1 MKEFAYSEPCLDEE
15 DKKAVLE
22 VLNSKQLEFAYSEPC
37 LDEEDKKAV
46 LEVLNSKQLTQ
57 GKRSLLF
64 EEALCEFLGVKH
76 ALVFNSATSALL
88 TLYRNF
94 SDFNADCNEIITTP
108 ISFVATANMLLESGY
123 KPVFAEIK
131 NDGNID
137 ELALEKLINERTK
150 AIVSVDYAGKSVEI
164 GSIQKL
170 CKRHSLSFLSDS
182 SHALGSEYQNK
193 KVGGFALASVFSFHA
208 IKPITTAEGG
218 AVVTND
224 GELYEK
230 MKLFRSHGMLKK
242 DFFEGEVKSIGHNFR
257 LNEIQSA
264 LGLSQLKKAPLLMQ
278 KREEIALVYDRIFK
292 DNPYFT
298 PLHPLLK
305 DKSSNHLYPIL
316 MRQKFFTCK
325 KLILENLHKHGILA
339 QVHYK
344 PIYQYQL
351 YQQLFNTAPLKSAE
365 DFYRAEI
372 SLPCHANLD
381 LGSVQNI
388 AHGVLKTFE
397 NLKVK

>member
-1 MKEFAYSEPCLDEE
+1 MK
-15 DKKAVLE
+15 
-22 VLNSKQLEFAYSEPC
+22 EFAYSEPC

-64 EEALCEFLGVKH
+64 EESLCEFLGVKH

-94 SDFNADCNEIITTP
+94 SGFNADCNEIITTP

-137 ELALEKLINERTK
+137 ELALEKLINKKTK

-164 GSIQKL
+164 ESIQKL

-224 GELYEK
+224 NELYEK
-230 MKLFRSHGMLKK
+230 MKWFRSHGMIKK

-316 MRQKFFTCK
+316 MRQKFFTRK
-325 KLILENLHKHGILA
+325 KLILENLHKRGILA

-365 DFYRAEI
+365 IFYRAEI
-372 SLPCHANLD
+372 SLPCHANLN
-381 LGSVQNI
+381 LESVKNI
-388 AHGVLKTFE
+388 AHSVLKTFE
-397 NLKVK
+397 GFKIE

>member
-1 MKEFAYSEPCLDEE
+1 MK
-15 DKKAVLE
+15 
-22 VLNSKQLEFAYSEPC
+22 EFAYSEPC

-218 AVVTND
+218 AVVTNN

-230 MKLFRSHGMLKK
+230 MKWFRSHGMIKK

-278 KREEIALVYDRIFK
+278 KREEIALTYDRIFK

-325 KLILENLHKHGILA
+325 KLILENLHKRGILA
-339 QVHYK
+339 QVHYR

-381 LGSVQNI
+381 LESVQNI

-397 NLKVK
+397 NLKIE

>member
-1 MKEFAYSEPCLDEE
+1 MK
-15 DKKAVLE
+15 
-22 VLNSKQLEFAYSEPC
+22 EFAYSEPC

-137 ELALEKLINERTK
+137 ELALEKLINKKTK

-224 GELYEK
+224 NELYEK
-230 MKLFRSHGMLKK
+230 MKWFRSHGMIKK

-325 KLILENLHKHGILA
+325 KLILENLHKRGILA

-351 YQQLFNTAPLKSAE
+351 YQQLFNTAPLKNAE

-381 LGSVQNI
+381 LESVQNI

-397 NLKVK
+397 NLKIE

>member
-22 VLNSKQLEFAYSEPC
+22 VLNSKQI
-37 LDEEDKKAV
+37 
-46 LEVLNSKQLTQ
+46 TQ

-76 ALVFNSATSALL
+76 ALAFNSATSALL

-94 SDFNADCNEIITTP
+94 SDFSADCNEIITTP
-108 ISFVATANMLLESGY
+108 MSFVATANMLLESGY
-123 KPVFAEIK
+123 KPVFAGIK

-137 ELALEKLINERTK
+137 ELALEKLITKKTK
-150 AIVSVDYAGKSVEI
+150 AIVSVDYAGKSVEV

-170 CKRHSLSFLSDS
+170 CKKHSLSFLSDS

-224 GELYEK
+224 SELYEK

-278 KREEIALVYDRIFK
+278 KREEVALVYDRIFK

-316 MRQKFFTCK
+316 MDQKFFTFK
-325 KLILENLHKHGILA
+325 RSILESLHKLGILA

-365 DFYRAEI
+365 DFYNAEI
-372 SLPCHANLD
+372 SLPCHANLN
-381 LGSVQNI
+381 LESVQNI
-388 AHGVLKTFE
+388 THGVLKTFE
-397 NLKVK
+397 GFNRISSV

>member
-1 MKEFAYSEPCLDEE
+1 MK
-15 DKKAVLE
+15 
-22 VLNSKQLEFAYSEPC
+22 EFAYSEPC

-137 ELALEKLINERTK
+137 ELALEKLINEKTK

-164 GSIQKL
+164 ESIQKL

-230 MKLFRSHGMLKK
+230 MKWFRSHGMIKK

-351 YQQLFNTAPLKSAE
+351 YQQLFNTAPLKNAE

-381 LGSVQNI
+381 LESAQTI
-388 AHGVLKTFE
+388 AQGVLKTFE
-397 NLKVK
+397 NLKIE

>member
-22 VLNSKQLEFAYSEPC
+22 VLNSKQI
-37 LDEEDKKAV
+37 
-46 LEVLNSKQLTQ
+46 TQ
-57 GKRSLLF
+57 GERSLLF

-94 SDFNADCNEIITTP
+94 SGFSADRNEIITTP
-108 ISFVATANMLLESGY
+108 ISFVATSNMLLESGY
-123 KPVFAEIK
+123 KPVFAEVK

-137 ELALEKLINERTK
+137 ELALEKLINEKTK
-150 AIVSVDYAGKSVEI
+150 AIVSVDYAGKSVEV

-170 CKRHSLSFLSDS
+170 CKKHSLSFLSDS
-182 SHALGSEYQNK
+182 SHALGSEYHNK
-193 KVGGFALASVFSFHA
+193 KVGSFALASVFSFHA

-218 AVVTND
+218 AVVTNNS
-224 GELYEK
+224 ELYEK

-242 DFFEGEVKSIGHNFR
+242 NFFEGEVKSVGHNFR

-305 DKSSNHLYPIL
+305 DQSSNHLYPIL

-325 KLILENLHKHGILA
+325 KLILENLHKLGILA

-365 DFYRAEI
+365 DFYNAEI
-372 SLPCHANLD
+372 SLPCHANLN
-381 LGSVQNI
+381 LESVQNI

-397 NLKVK
+397 SFNRISSI

>member
-1 MKEFAYSEPCLDEE
+1 MK
-15 DKKAVLE
+15 
-22 VLNSKQLEFAYSEPC
+22 EFAYSEPC

-57 GKRSLLF
+57 GKYSLLF

-76 ALVFNSATSALL
+76 ALAFNSATSALL

-94 SDFNADCNEIITTP
+94 SDFSADCNEIITTP
-108 ISFVATANMLLESGY
+108 MSFVATANMLLESGY
-123 KPVFAEIK
+123 TPVFAGIK

-137 ELALEKLINERTK
+137 ELALEKLITKKTK

-164 GSIQKL
+164 ESIQEL
-170 CKRHSLSFLSDS
+170 CKKHSLSFLSDS

-224 GELYEK
+224 SELYEK

-278 KREEIALVYDRIFK
+278 KREEVALVYDRIFK

-316 MRQKFFTCK
+316 MDQKFFTFK
-325 KLILENLHKHGILA
+325 RSILESLHKLGILA

-365 DFYRAEI
+365 DFYNAEI
-372 SLPCHANLD
+372 SLPCHANLN
-381 LGSVQNI
+381 LESVQNI
-388 AHGVLKTFE
+388 THGVLKTFE
-397 NLKVK
+397 GFNRISSV

>member
-1 MKEFAYSEPCLDEE
+1 MK
-15 DKKAVLE
+15 
-22 VLNSKQLEFAYSEPC
+22 EFAYSEPC

-123 KPVFAEIK
+123 KPVFAEVK

-137 ELALEKLINERTK
+137 ELALEKLINEKTK

-224 GELYEK
+224 SELHEK
-230 MKLFRSHGMLKK
+230 MKWFRSHGMIKK

-305 DKSSNHLYPIL
+305 NKSSNHLYPIL

-325 KLILENLHKHGILA
+325 KLILENLHKRGILA

-365 DFYRAEI
+365 DFYCAEI

-381 LGSVQNI
+381 LESVQNI

-397 NLKVK
+397 GFKIE

>member
-1 MKEFAYSEPCLDEE
+1 MK
-15 DKKAVLE
+15 
-22 VLNSKQLEFAYSEPC
+22 EFAYSEPC

-94 SDFNADCNEIITTP
+94 SGFNADCNEIITTP

-123 KPVFAEIK
+123 KPVFAGIK

-137 ELALEKLINERTK
+137 ELALEKLINEKTK

-224 GELYEK
+224 SELYEK
-230 MKLFRSHGMLKK
+230 MKWFRSHGMLKK

-278 KREEIALVYDRIFK
+278 KREEIALTYDRIFK

-325 KLILENLHKHGILA
+325 KLILENLHKRGILA

-381 LGSVQNI
+381 LKSVQNI
-388 AHGVLKTFE
+388 AHSVLKTFE
-397 NLKVK
+397 DLKIE

>member
-1 MKEFAYSEPCLDEE
+1 MK
-15 DKKAVLE
+15 
-22 VLNSKQLEFAYSEPC
+22 EFAYSEPC

-123 KPVFAEIK
+123 KPVFAGIK

-137 ELALEKLINERTK
+137 ELALEKLINEKTK

-230 MKLFRSHGMLKK
+230 MKWFRSHGMIKK

-278 KREEIALVYDRIFK
+278 KREEIALIYDRIFK

-305 DKSSNHLYPIL
+305 NKSSNHLYPIL

-325 KLILENLHKHGILA
+325 KLILENLHKCGILA

-372 SLPCHANLD
+372 SLPCHANLN
-381 LGSVQNI
+381 LESAQTI

-397 NLKVK
+397 DLKIE

>member
-1 MKEFAYSEPCLDEE
+1 MK
-15 DKKAVLE
+15 K
-22 VLNSKQLEFAYSEPC
+22 FAYSEPC

-57 GKRSLLF
+57 GKYSLLF

-76 ALVFNSATSALL
+76 ALAFNSATSALL

-123 KPVFAEIK
+123 KPVFAEVK

-137 ELALEKLINERTK
+137 ELALEKLITKKTK

-164 GSIQKL
+164 ESVQRL
-170 CKRHSLSFLSDS
+170 CKKHSLSFLSDS

-224 GELYEK
+224 SELYEK
-230 MKLFRSHGMLKK
+230 MKSFRSHGMIKK
-242 DFFEGEVKSIGHNFR
+242 DFFEGEVKSVGHNFR

-278 KREEIALVYDRIFK
+278 KREEVALVYDEIFK

-305 DKSSNHLYPIL
+305 HQSSNHLYPIL
-316 MRQKFFTCK
+316 MRQKFFTFK
-325 KLILENLHKHGILA
+325 RSILEFLHKLGILA

-351 YQQLFNTAPLKSAE
+351 YQQLFNTAPLKSAQ
-365 DFYRAEI
+365 DFYNAEI
-372 SLPCHANLD
+372 SLPCHANLN
-381 LGSVQNI
+381 LESVQSI

-397 NLKVK
+397 GFNRISSI

>member
-1 MKEFAYSEPCLDEE
+1 MK
-15 DKKAVLE
+15 
-22 VLNSKQLEFAYSEPC
+22 EFAYSEPC

-94 SDFNADCNEIITTP
+94 SEFSADCNEIITTP

-123 KPVFAEIK
+123 TPVFAGIK

-137 ELALEKLINERTK
+137 ELALEKLITKKTK

-164 GSIQKL
+164 ESIQKL
-170 CKRHSLSFLSDS
+170 CKKHSLSFLSDS
-182 SHALGSEYQNK
+182 SHALGSEYQNQ

-218 AVVTND
+218 AVVTDNS
-224 GELYEK
+224 ELHEK
-230 MKLFRSHGMLKK
+230 MKWFRSHGMLKK
-242 DFFEGEVKSIGHNFR
+242 DFFEGEVKSVGHNFR

-278 KREEIALVYDRIFK
+278 KREEVARTYDRIFK

-316 MRQKFFTCK
+316 MHQKFLTCK
-325 KLILENLHKHGILA
+325 KLILENLHKRGILA

-365 DFYRAEI
+365 DFYRTEI
-372 SLPCHANLD
+372 SLPCHANLN
-381 LGSVQNI
+381 LESVQNI

-397 NLKVK
+397 SFKVE

>member
-1 MKEFAYSEPCLDEE
+1 MK
-15 DKKAVLE
+15 
-22 VLNSKQLEFAYSEPC
+22 EFAYSEPC

-137 ELALEKLINERTK
+137 ELALEKLINKKTK

-224 GELYEK
+224 SELHEK
-230 MKLFRSHGMLKK
+230 MKWFRSHGMLKK

-325 KLILENLHKHGILA
+325 KLILENLHKCGILA

-365 DFYRAEI
+365 DFYRTEI

-381 LGSVQNI
+381 LESVQNI

-397 NLKVK
+397 NLKIE

>member
-1 MKEFAYSEPCLDEE
+1 MK
-15 DKKAVLE
+15 
-22 VLNSKQLEFAYSEPC
+22 EFAYSEPC

-230 MKLFRSHGMLKK
+230 MKWFRSHGMIKK

-325 KLILENLHKHGILA
+325 KLILENLHKRGILA

-381 LGSVQNI
+381 LESVQNI

-397 NLKVK
+397 DLKTE

>member
-1 MKEFAYSEPCLDEE
+1 MK
-15 DKKAVLE
+15 
-22 VLNSKQLEFAYSEPC
+22 EFAYSEPC

-76 ALVFNSATSALL
+76 ALVFNSATSTLL

-94 SDFNADCNEIITTP
+94 SDFNAHCNEIITTP

-123 KPVFAEIK
+123 TPVFAEVK

-137 ELALEKLINERTK
+137 ELALEKLITKKTK

-164 GSIQKL
+164 ESIQKL
-170 CKRHSLSFLSDS
+170 CKKHSLSFLSDS

-224 GELYEK
+224 SELYEK

-325 KLILENLHKHGILA
+325 KLILESLHKLGILA

-365 DFYRAEI
+365 DFYNAEI
-372 SLPCHANLD
+372 SLPCHANLN
-381 LGSVQNI
+381 LENAKAI

-397 NLKVK
+397 GFKIE

>member
-1 MKEFAYSEPCLDEE
+1 MK
-15 DKKAVLE
+15 
-22 VLNSKQLEFAYSEPC
+22 EFAYSEPC

-88 TLYRNF
+88 TLYKNF
-94 SDFNADCNEIITTP
+94 SDFNAHCNEIITTP

-123 KPVFAEIK
+123 KPVFAEVK

-137 ELALEKLINERTK
+137 ELALEKLINEKTK
-150 AIVSVDYAGKSVEI
+150 AIVSVDYAGKSVETE
-164 GSIQKL
+164 SIQKL
-170 CKRHSLSFLSDS
+170 CKKHSLSFLSDS

-224 GELYEK
+224 SELYEK

-278 KREEIALVYDRIFK
+278 KREEAALTYDRIFK

-316 MRQKFFTCK
+316 MRQKFFACK
-325 KLILENLHKHGILA
+325 KLILENLHKRGILA

-372 SLPCHANLD
+372 SLPCHANLN
-381 LGSVQNI
+381 LESVQNI

-397 NLKVK
+397 NLKIE

>member
-1 MKEFAYSEPCLDEE
+1 MK
-15 DKKAVLE
+15 
-22 VLNSKQLEFAYSEPC
+22 EFAYSEPC

-123 KPVFAEIK
+123 KPIFAEIK

-137 ELALEKLINERTK
+137 ELALEKLINEKTK

-224 GELYEK
+224 SELYEK
-230 MKLFRSHGMLKK
+230 MKWFRSHGMIKK

-292 DNPYFT
+292 GNPYFT

-325 KLILENLHKHGILA
+325 KLILENLHKRGILA

-351 YQQLFNTAPLKSAE
+351 YQQLFDTAPLKSAE
-365 DFYRAEI
+365 DFYRTEI

-381 LGSVQNI
+381 LESVQNI

-397 NLKVK
+397 GFKIE

>member
-1 MKEFAYSEPCLDEE
+1 MK
-15 DKKAVLE
+15 
-22 VLNSKQLEFAYSEPC
+22 EFAYSEPC

-64 EEALCEFLGVKH
+64 EESLCEFLGVKH

-94 SDFNADCNEIITTP
+94 SGFSAHCNEIITTP
-108 ISFVATANMLLESGY
+108 MSFVATANMLLESGY
-123 KPVFAEIK
+123 RPVFAEVK

-137 ELALEKLINERTK
+137 ELALEKLITKKTK

-164 GSIQKL
+164 ESIQKL
-170 CKRHSLSFLSDS
+170 CKKHSLSFLSDS

-218 AVVTND
+218 AVVTNNS
-224 GELYEK
+224 ELYEK

-316 MRQKFFTCK
+316 MDQKFFTFK
-325 KLILENLHKHGILA
+325 RSILESLHKRGILA

-351 YQQLFNTAPLKSAE
+351 YQQLFNTAPLKSTE
-365 DFYRAEI
+365 DFYNAEI
-372 SLPCHANLD
+372 SLPCHANLN
-381 LGSVQNI
+381 LESVQNI

-397 NLKVK
+397 SFNRMSPI

>member
-1 MKEFAYSEPCLDEE
+1 MK
-15 DKKAVLE
+15 
-22 VLNSKQLEFAYSEPC
+22 EFAYSEPC

-137 ELALEKLINERTK
+137 ELALEKLINEKTK

-224 GELYEK
+224 SELHEK
-230 MKLFRSHGMLKK
+230 MKWFRSHGMLKK
-242 DFFEGEVKSIGHNFR
+242 DFFEGEVKSVGHNFR

-278 KREEIALVYDRIFK
+278 KREEVALTYDRIFK

-325 KLILENLHKHGILA
+325 KLILENLHKCGILA

-381 LGSVQNI
+381 LESVQNI

-397 NLKVK
+397 NLKIE

>member
-1 MKEFAYSEPCLDEE
+1 MKL
-15 DKKAVLE
+15 
-22 VLNSKQLEFAYSEPC
+22 FAYSEPC

-64 EEALCEFLGVKH
+64 EEALCEFLGIKH

-224 GELYEK
+224 SELYEK
-230 MKLFRSHGMLKK
+230 MKWFRSHGMLKK

-278 KREEIALVYDRIFK
+278 KREEIALTYDRIFK

-351 YQQLFNTAPLKSAE
+351 YQQLFNTAPLKSVE

-381 LGSVQNI
+381 LESVHNI

-397 NLKVK
+397 DLKIE

>member
-1 MKEFAYSEPCLDEE
+1 MK
-15 DKKAVLE
+15 
-22 VLNSKQLEFAYSEPC
+22 EFAYSEPC

-94 SDFNADCNEIITTP
+94 SGFNADCNEIITTP

-123 KPVFAEIK
+123 KPVFAEVK

-137 ELALEKLINERTK
+137 ELALEKLINEKTK
-150 AIVSVDYAGKSVEI
+150 AIVSVDYAGKSVEAK
-164 GSIQKL
+164 SIQKL
-170 CKRHSLSFLSDS
+170 CKKHSLSFLSDS
-182 SHALGSEYQNK
+182 SHALGSEYQNE

-224 GELYEK
+224 SGLHEK
-230 MKLFRSHGMLKK
+230 MKWFRSHGMLKK
-242 DFFEGEVKSIGHNFR
+242 DFFEGEVKSVGHNFR

-264 LGLSQLKKAPLLMQ
+264 LGLSQLKKAPFLMQ
-278 KREEIALVYDRIFK
+278 KREEAALTYDRIFK

-316 MRQKFFTCK
+316 IRQKFFTCK
-325 KLILENLHKHGILA
+325 KLILENLHKIGILA

-372 SLPCHANLD
+372 SLPCHANLN
-381 LGSVQNI
+381 LESVQNI

-397 NLKVK
+397 NLKIE

>member
-1 MKEFAYSEPCLDEE
+1 MK
-15 DKKAVLE
+15 
-22 VLNSKQLEFAYSEPC
+22 EFAYSEPC

-94 SDFNADCNEIITTP
+94 SGFSADCNEIITTP

-123 KPVFAEIK
+123 KPVFAEVK

-137 ELALEKLINERTK
+137 ELALEKLITKKTK
-150 AIVSVDYAGKSVEI
+150 AIVSVDYAGKSVEV

-218 AVVTND
+218 AVVTNNS
-224 GELYEK
+224 ELYEK

-278 KREEIALVYDRIFK
+278 KREEVALTYDRIFK

-316 MRQKFFTCK
+316 MDQKFFIFK
-325 KLILENLHKHGILA
+325 KLILENLHKLGILA

-365 DFYRAEI
+365 DFYNAEI
-372 SLPCHANLD
+372 SLPCHANLN
-381 LGSVQNI
+381 LESVQNI

-397 NLKVK
+397 GFNRMSPI

>member
-15 DKKAVLE
+15 DKKAV
-22 VLNSKQLEFAYSEPC
+22 S
-37 LDEEDKKAV
+37 
-46 LEVLNSKQLTQ
+46 EVLNSKQLTQ

-94 SDFNADCNEIITTP
+94 SDFSADCNEIITTP

-137 ELALEKLINERTK
+137 ELALEKLINEKTK

-224 GELYEK
+224 NELYEK
-230 MKLFRSHGMLKK
+230 MKWFRSHGMIKK

-325 KLILENLHKHGILA
+325 KLILENLHKRGILV

-351 YQQLFNTAPLKSAE
+351 YQQLFNTAPLKNAE

-381 LGSVQNI
+381 LESAQTI

-397 NLKVK
+397 GFKIE

>member
-1 MKEFAYSEPCLDEE
+1 MK
-15 DKKAVLE
+15 
-22 VLNSKQLEFAYSEPC
+22 EFAYSEPC

-76 ALVFNSATSALL
+76 ALVFNSATSTLL

-94 SDFNADCNEIITTP
+94 SEFSADRNEIITTP
-108 ISFVATANMLLESGY
+108 ISFVATTNMLLESGY
-123 KPVFAEIK
+123 RPVFAEVK

-137 ELALEKLINERTK
+137 ELALEKLITKKTK

-164 GSIQKL
+164 ESIQKL
-170 CKRHSLSFLSDS
+170 CKKHSLSFLSDS

-224 GELYEK
+224 SELYEK

-242 DFFEGEVKSIGHNFR
+242 DFFEGEVKNIGHNFR

-264 LGLSQLKKAPLLMQ
+264 LGLSQLKKAPFLMQ

-325 KLILENLHKHGILA
+325 KLILENLHKLGILA

-351 YQQLFNTAPLKSAE
+351 YQQLFNTASLKSAE

-381 LGSVQNI
+381 LESVQNI
-388 AHGVLKTFE
+388 AHGILKTFE
-397 NLKVK
+397 NLKIE

>member
-1 MKEFAYSEPCLDEE
+1 MK
-15 DKKAVLE
+15 
-22 VLNSKQLEFAYSEPC
+22 EFAYSEPC

-94 SDFNADCNEIITTP
+94 SDFSADCNEIITTP

-137 ELALEKLINERTK
+137 ELALEKLINEKTK

-164 GSIQKL
+164 ESLQKL

-224 GELYEK
+224 NELYEK
-230 MKLFRSHGMLKK
+230 MKWFRSHGMIKK

-278 KREEIALVYDRIFK
+278 KREEIALTYDRIFK

-325 KLILENLHKHGILA
+325 KLILENLHKCGILA

-381 LGSVQNI
+381 LESVQNI

-397 NLKVK
+397 GFKIE

>member
-1 MKEFAYSEPCLDEE
+1 MK
-15 DKKAVLE
+15 K
-22 VLNSKQLEFAYSEPC
+22 FAYSEPC

-57 GKRSLLF
+57 GKYSLLF

-76 ALVFNSATSALL
+76 ALAFNSATSALL

-94 SDFNADCNEIITTP
+94 SDFSADRNEIITTP

-123 KPVFAEIK
+123 KPVFAEVK

-137 ELALEKLINERTK
+137 ELALEKLITKKTK

-164 GSIQKL
+164 ESIQRL
-170 CKRHSLSFLSDS
+170 CKKHSLSFLSDS

-224 GELYEK
+224 SELYEK
-230 MKLFRSHGMLKK
+230 MKSFRSHGMIKK
-242 DFFEGEVKSIGHNFR
+242 DFFEGEVKSVGYNFR

-264 LGLSQLKKAPLLMQ
+264 LGLSQLKKAPLLRQ
-278 KREEIALVYDRIFK
+278 KREEVALIYDEIFK

-305 DKSSNHLYPIL
+305 HQSSNHLYPIL
-316 MRQKFFTCK
+316 MCQKFFTFK
-325 KLILENLHKHGILA
+325 RSILEFLHKLGILA

-351 YQQLFNTAPLKSAE
+351 YQQLFNTAPLKSAQ
-365 DFYRAEI
+365 DFYDAEI

-381 LGSVQNI
+381 LESVKSI

-397 NLKVK
+397 GFNRISSI

>member
-1 MKEFAYSEPCLDEE
+1 MK
-15 DKKAVLE
+15 
-22 VLNSKQLEFAYSEPC
+22 EFAYSEPC

-94 SDFNADCNEIITTP
+94 SGFNADCNEIITTP

-123 KPVFAEIK
+123 KPVFAGIK

-137 ELALEKLINERTK
+137 ELALEKLINEKTK

-170 CKRHSLSFLSDS
+170 CKKHSLSFLSDS
-182 SHALGSEYQNK
+182 SHALGSEYQNQ

-224 GELYEK
+224 SGLHEK
-230 MKLFRSHGMLKK
+230 MKWFRSHGMLKK
-242 DFFEGEVKSIGHNFR
+242 DFFEGEVKSVGHNFR

-264 LGLSQLKKAPLLMQ
+264 LGLSQLKKAPLFMQ
-278 KREEIALVYDRIFK
+278 KREEVALVYDRIFK

-325 KLILENLHKHGILA
+325 KLILENLHKRGILA

-372 SLPCHANLD
+372 SLPCHANLN
-381 LGSVQNI
+381 LESVQNI

-397 NLKVK
+397 NLKIE

>member
-1 MKEFAYSEPCLDEE
+1 MK
-15 DKKAVLE
+15 
-22 VLNSKQLEFAYSEPC
+22 EFAYSEPC

-137 ELALEKLINERTK
+137 ELALEKLINKKTK

-170 CKRHSLSFLSDS
+170 CKRYSLSFLSDS

-224 GELYEK
+224 SELHEK
-230 MKLFRSHGMLKK
+230 MKWFRSHGMIKK

-278 KREEIALVYDRIFK
+278 KREEIALTYDRIFK

-325 KLILENLHKHGILA
+325 KLILENLHKRGILA

-351 YQQLFNTAPLKSAE
+351 YQQLFNTAPLKSAQ

-381 LGSVQNI
+381 LESVQNI

-397 NLKVK
+397 NLKIE

>member
-1 MKEFAYSEPCLDEE
+1 MK
-15 DKKAVLE
+15 
-22 VLNSKQLEFAYSEPC
+22 EFAYSEPC

-94 SDFNADCNEIITTP
+94 SDFSADYNEIITTP

-170 CKRHSLSFLSDS
+170 CKKHSLSFLSDS

-224 GELYEK
+224 SELYEK
-230 MKLFRSHGMLKK
+230 MKWFRSHGMLKK

-278 KREEIALVYDRIFK
+278 KREEAALTYDGIFK

-325 KLILENLHKHGILA
+325 KLILENLHKRGILA

-365 DFYRAEI
+365 DFYCAEI

-381 LGSVQNI
+381 LESVQNI

-397 NLKVK
+397 NLKIE

>member
-1 MKEFAYSEPCLDEE
+1 MK
-15 DKKAVLE
+15 K
-22 VLNSKQLEFAYSEPC
+22 FAYSEPC

-57 GKRSLLF
+57 GKYSLLF

-94 SDFNADCNEIITTP
+94 SEFSADCNEIITTP

-123 KPVFAEIK
+123 KPVFAEVK

-137 ELALEKLINERTK
+137 ELALEKLITKKTK
-150 AIVSVDYAGKSVEI
+150 AIVSVDYAGKSVEA
-164 GSIQKL
+164 GSIQRL
-170 CKRHSLSFLSDS
+170 CKKHSLSFLSDS

-224 GELYEK
+224 SELYEK
-230 MKLFRSHGMLKK
+230 MKSFRSHGMIKK
-242 DFFEGEVKSIGHNFR
+242 DFFEGEVKSVGYNFR

-278 KREEIALVYDRIFK
+278 KREEVALVYDEIFK

-305 DKSSNHLYPIL
+305 HQSSNHLYPIL
-316 MRQKFFTCK
+316 MRQKFFTFK
-325 KLILENLHKHGILA
+325 RSILEFLHKLGILA

-365 DFYRAEI
+365 DFYNAEI

-381 LGSVQNI
+381 LESVQNI

-397 NLKVK
+397 GFNKISSV

>member
-1 MKEFAYSEPCLDEE
+1 MK
-15 DKKAVLE
+15 
-22 VLNSKQLEFAYSEPC
+22 EFAYSEPC

-64 EEALCEFLGVKH
+64 EEALCEFLGIKH

-137 ELALEKLINERTK
+137 ELALEKLINEKTK
-150 AIVSVDYAGKSVEI
+150 AIVSVDYAGKSVKIE
-164 GSIQKL
+164 SIQKL

-224 GELYEK
+224 NELYEK
-230 MKLFRSHGMLKK
+230 MKWFRSHGMIKK

-264 LGLSQLKKAPLLMQ
+264 LGLSQLKKAPFLMQ

-325 KLILENLHKHGILA
+325 KLILENLHKRGILA

-381 LGSVQNI
+381 LESVQNI

-397 NLKVK
+397 DLKIE

>member
-1 MKEFAYSEPCLDEE
+1 MK
-15 DKKAVLE
+15 
-22 VLNSKQLEFAYSEPC
+22 EFAYSEPC

-123 KPVFAEIK
+123 KPVFAGIK

-137 ELALEKLINERTK
+137 ELALEKLINEKTK
-150 AIVSVDYAGKSVEI
+150 AIVSVDYAGKSVEA

-170 CKRHSLSFLSDS
+170 CKKHSLSFLSDS

-218 AVVTND
+218 AVVTNNS
-224 GELYEK
+224 ELYEK

-242 DFFEGEVKSIGHNFR
+242 DFFEGEVKNIGHNFR

-264 LGLSQLKKAPLLMQ
+264 LGLSQLKKAPFLMQ
-278 KREEIALVYDRIFK
+278 KREEAALVYDRIFK

-325 KLILENLHKHGILA
+325 KLILENLHKRGILA

-351 YQQLFNTAPLKSAE
+351 YQQLFNAAPLKSAE

-372 SLPCHANLD
+372 SLPCHANLN
-381 LGSVQNI
+381 LESVQNI

-397 NLKVK
+397 SFKID

>member
-1 MKEFAYSEPCLDEE
+1 MK
-15 DKKAVLE
+15 
-22 VLNSKQLEFAYSEPC
+22 EFAYSEPC

-137 ELALEKLINERTK
+137 ELALEKFINEKTK
-150 AIVSVDYAGKSVEI
+150 AIVSVDYAGKSVEAK
-164 GSIQKL
+164 SIQKL
-170 CKRHSLSFLSDS
+170 CKKHSLSFLSDS
-182 SHALGSEYQNK
+182 SHALGSEYQNQ
-193 KVGGFALASVFSFHA
+193 KVGSFALASVFSFHA

-224 GELYEK
+224 SELYEK
-230 MKLFRSHGMLKK
+230 MKWFRSHGMLKK

-365 DFYRAEI
+365 DFYRTEI
-372 SLPCHANLD
+372 SLPCHANLN
-381 LGSVQNI
+381 LESVQTI

-397 NLKVK
+397 NLKIE

>member
-1 MKEFAYSEPCLDEE
+1 MK
-15 DKKAVLE
+15 
-22 VLNSKQLEFAYSEPC
+22 EFAYSEPC

-123 KPVFAEIK
+123 KPVFAGIK

-137 ELALEKLINERTK
+137 ELALEKLINEKTK

-218 AVVTND
+218 AVITND

-230 MKLFRSHGMLKK
+230 MKWFRSHGMIKK

-316 MRQKFFTCK
+316 IRQKFFTCK
-325 KLILENLHKHGILA
+325 KLILENLHKRGILA

-365 DFYRAEI
+365 DFYCAEI

-381 LGSVQNI
+381 LESVQNI

-397 NLKVK
+397 NFKIE

>member
-1 MKEFAYSEPCLDEE
+1 MK
-15 DKKAVLE
+15 
-22 VLNSKQLEFAYSEPC
+22 EFAYSEPC

-94 SDFNADCNEIITTP
+94 SDFSADCNEIITTP

-137 ELALEKLINERTK
+137 ELALEKLINEKTK

-224 GELYEK
+224 NELYEK
-230 MKLFRSHGMLKK
+230 MKWFRSHGMIKK

-278 KREEIALVYDRIFK
+278 KREEIALTYDRIFK

-325 KLILENLHKHGILA
+325 KLILENLHKRGILA

-381 LGSVQNI
+381 LESAQTI

-397 NLKVK
+397 DLKIE

>member
-1 MKEFAYSEPCLDEE
+1 MK
-15 DKKAVLE
+15 
-22 VLNSKQLEFAYSEPC
+22 EFAYSEPC

-137 ELALEKLINERTK
+137 ELVLEKLINERTK

-164 GSIQKL
+164 ESIQKL

-230 MKLFRSHGMLKK
+230 IKLFRSHGMLKK
-242 DFFEGEVKSIGHNFR
+242 DFFEGEVKNIGHNFR

-278 KREEIALVYDRIFK
+278 KREEIALAYDRIFK

-325 KLILENLHKHGILA
+325 KLILENLHKRGILA

-381 LGSVQNI
+381 LESVHNI
-388 AHGVLKTFE
+388 SHGVLKTFE
-397 NLKVK
+397 DLKIE

>member
-1 MKEFAYSEPCLDEE
+1 MK
-15 DKKAVLE
+15 
-22 VLNSKQLEFAYSEPC
+22 EFAYSEPC

-94 SDFNADCNEIITTP
+94 SEFSADCNEIITTP

-123 KPVFAEIK
+123 TPVFAGIK

-137 ELALEKLINERTK
+137 ELVLEKLITKKTK

-164 GSIQKL
+164 ESIQKL
-170 CKRHSLSFLSDS
+170 CKKHSLSFLSDS

-224 GELYEK
+224 NELYEK
-230 MKLFRSHGMLKK
+230 MKWFRSHGMIKK
-242 DFFEGEVKSIGHNFR
+242 NFFEGEVKSIGYNFR

-278 KREEIALVYDRIFK
+278 KREEIALIYDRIFK

-325 KLILENLHKHGILA
+325 KLILENLHKCGILA

-351 YQQLFNTAPLKSAE
+351 YQQLFNTAPLKSAQ

-381 LGSVQNI
+381 LESAQTI

-397 NLKVK
+397 DLKIE

>member
-1 MKEFAYSEPCLDEE
+1 MK
-15 DKKAVLE
+15 
-22 VLNSKQLEFAYSEPC
+22 EFAYSEPC

-123 KPVFAEIK
+123 TPVFAGIK

-137 ELALEKLINERTK
+137 ELALEKLINEKTK

-164 GSIQKL
+164 ESIQKL
-170 CKRHSLSFLSDS
+170 CKKHSLSFLSDS

-224 GELYEK
+224 SELHEK

-278 KREEIALVYDRIFK
+278 KREEAALTYDRIFK

-316 MRQKFFTCK
+316 MRQKFFTRK
-325 KLILENLHKHGILA
+325 KLILENLHKRGILA

-372 SLPCHANLD
+372 SLPCHANLN
-381 LGSVQNI
+381 LESVQNI
-388 AHGVLKTFE
+388 AHDVLKTFE
-397 NLKVK
+397 GFKIE

>member
-1 MKEFAYSEPCLDEE
+1 MK
-15 DKKAVLE
+15 
-22 VLNSKQLEFAYSEPC
+22 EFAYSEPC

-94 SDFNADCNEIITTP
+94 SDFSADCNEIITTP
-108 ISFVATANMLLESGY
+108 ISFVATSNMLLESGY

-137 ELALEKLINERTK
+137 ELALEKLINEKTK

-218 AVVTND
+218 AVVTNN

-230 MKLFRSHGMLKK
+230 MKWFRSHGMIKK

-278 KREEIALVYDRIFK
+278 KREEIALTYDRIFK

-325 KLILENLHKHGILA
+325 KLILENLHKCGILA

-351 YQQLFNTAPLKSAE
+351 YQQLFNTAPLKSAQ

-381 LGSVQNI
+381 LESVQNI

-397 NLKVK
+397 NLKIE

>member
-1 MKEFAYSEPCLDEE
+1 MK
-15 DKKAVLE
+15 
-22 VLNSKQLEFAYSEPC
+22 EFAYSEPC

-123 KPVFAEIK
+123 KPVFAGIK

-137 ELALEKLINERTK
+137 ELALEKLINEKTK

-230 MKLFRSHGMLKK
+230 MKWFRSHGMIKK

-278 KREEIALVYDRIFK
+278 KREEIALIYDRIFK

-305 DKSSNHLYPIL
+305 NKSSNHLYPIL

-325 KLILENLHKHGILA
+325 KLILENLHKCGILA

-381 LGSVQNI
+381 LESVQNI

-397 NLKVK
+397 NLKIEWVSFRASNFNH